1 MPAYIEVKDS
11 KGQRQVSLDEG
22 PVTIGRNFTN
32 LLVLDETQASRFHC
46 VIEKS
51 PEGYSIRDLD
61 SRNGFRVN
69 GSPVRAAILYD
80 GDVVSIGKTDM
91 RLYLPNSK
99 KNPSGGMGGGGADDP
114 FQELADLVSGATTP
128 SLPGEPTRAD
138 ESDAL
143 NEDLPEPP
151 PSQPVASANEYER
164 LLRERV
170 EALADRS
177 FGEKDITLINAR
189 GKSAL
194 ASEKDTGEAVV
205 IFRLM
210 LLLCFRS
217 RATDMHVEP
226 RRRTCR
232 FAFAWTGRWWT
243 SCE

>member
-99 KNPSGGMGGGGADDP
+99 KNPSGGMGGGGRMIHSRNWRTWSAAQP
-114 FQELADLVSGATTP
+114 P
-128 SLPGEPTRAD
+128 RA
-138 ESDAL
+138 
-143 NEDLPEPP
+143 
-151 PSQPVASANEYER
+151 
-164 LLRERV
+164 
-170 EALADRS
+170 
-177 FGEKDITLINAR
+177 
-189 GKSAL
+189 
-194 ASEKDTGEAVV
+194 
-205 IFRLM
+205 
-210 LLLCFRS
+210 S
-217 RATDMHVEP
+217 RANRP
-226 RRRTCR
+226 GRT
-232 FAFAWTGRWWT
+232 
-243 SCE
+243 SPMP